1 MDCPALAGLSFT
13 GDNMNL
19 HERKIA
25 EAMGHD
31 RSKPMVQ
38 FFDHAAFNATL
49 TKESGRPRYTSH
61 IYLRKIPSAPDL
73 VVRDVFDRAMVE
85 EDKTD
90 WPEEWALYEKRTGG
104 MNNMKPPITAI
115 PGIDVAS
122 KAELAALELFTCDD
136 FVNYAKPLEGLEE
149 LRETARAIMEVSDAI
164 RKKRESVRTEEG
176 RQIHRDSGISVPRG
190 GLLSADF
197 ARPKKEV
204 FQKAGKEE
212 SNQTFHYEITI

>member
-1 MDCPALAGLSFT
+1 
-13 GDNMNL
+13 MNL

-90 WPEEWALYEKRTGG
+90 WPEEWALYEKRKGG

-164 RKKRESVRTEEG
+164 AIRKRRESVRVEEG
-176 RQIHRDSGISVPRG
+176 RQVHGNG
-190 GLLSADF
+190 GVYRPEGRLVAADF
-197 ARPKKEV
+197 GGSRKPASCQAANQEKSGQKESD
-204 FQKAGKEE
+204 QEE
-212 SNQTFHYEITI
+212 SNQTFHYEIVI